1 MFSLPAILVYNK
13 LDSELEKKTRNP
25 RKNYMQIENNSI
37 AHKENTTKILN
48 IMSSTQTTKQKVFPS
63 FLYKTQK

>member
-48 IMSSTQTTKQKVFPS
+48 IMSST
-63 FLYKTQK
+63 